1 MKINSIVQLTT
12 SSVVVFVLFSTNAFA
27 QSRTPLSD
35 PEVASVAVVANQI
48 DIRNGELA
56 QKKSKDPEVLKFA
69 QTMIDDHNAVIGQA
83 VALVKKLGV
92 TPKDNSVSQGLLKDA
107 DKTLKSLDSK
117 SGSDFNKAYVKN
129 EVAYHKAVINA
140 VENLLIP
147 EAENPEL
154 KQLLQNVLPALK
166 AHLGHAEMLQKDLTK

>member
-12 SSVVVFVLFSTNAFA
+12 SSVVFSVMFSANAFA
-27 QSRTPLSD
+27 QSSTPLSD

-92 TPKDNSVSQGLLKDA
+92 PPKDNSVSQGLLKDA
-107 DKTLKSLDSK
+107 DKTLKSLD
-117 SGSDFNKAYVKN
+117 
-129 EVAYHKAVINA
+129 
-140 VENLLIP
+140 
-147 EAENPEL
+147 
-154 KQLLQNVLPALK
+154 
-166 AHLGHAEMLQKDLTK
+166 